1 MNLLPDRLLPG
12 SAFPLGATFD
22 GLGVNFAVFS
32 ANADQIDLC
41 IFDPSGKR
49 EIARYVLPECTDEVW
64 HGYLPEVKPGLLYG
78 FRAHG
83 RYEPENGHRFNPNKL
98 LIDPYAKKLH
108 GAVRW
113 TDALHGYR
121 VGSQK
126 GDLSFDK
133 RDSAPAVP
141 KSVVKIDAF
150 DWTGD
155 QRPNTPWDKTVIY
168 EAHVK
173 GLTKLLED
181 VSPPERGTFAALS
194 HPRVIDHLQKLGVT
208 ALELLPI
215 HAFVQDRFLQERGL
229 ANYWGY
235 NTLTFFAPEARYM
248 ATGSADEFRLAVR
261 RLHAAGIE
269 VILDVVY
276 NHTAEGSEMGQTLS
290 LRGLDNA
297 TYYRL
302 QDDNPRYCVND
313 TGTGNSL
320 NMSKARVV
328 QMVSDSLRYWAESFR
343 VDGFRF
349 DLGVTLGR
357 DGNKGFDP
365 GAAFFDVL
373 RQDPVLQKLKLIS
386 EPWDIGPGGYQL
398 GNHPPSFAEW
408 NDKYRDTTRKYW
420 KRDQSQRPDL
430 AARLSGSGDLFDR
443 RARRP
448 WASVNFLSAHDGMT
462 LADVVSYDEKHN
474 EANKEDNRDGHS
486 ENLSHNWGVE
496 GPTDNPDINAYRQR
510 LQRSMLATLFGSMGT
525 PMLLGGD
532 EFGRSQGG
540 NNNAY
545 CHDDELSWFDWN
557 QADSED
563 GQALTAFVGR
573 LAEIRRDIP
582 PIRSGRFL
590 YGEPVREGV
599 LDIEWW
605 DERGMQL
612 SEDDWRNAEGR
623 ALVMRRSQ
631 IDEDGRLRS
640 VSLLLNSSHEDL
652 DFRLPEQDLAH
663 MVRIDSADADVRDID
678 LEADVYRVMSGAAVI
693 ITSLERQA

>member
-1 MNLLPDRLLPG
+1 
-12 SAFPLGATFD
+12 
-22 GLGVNFAVFS
+22 
-32 ANADQIDLC
+32 
-41 IFDPSGKR
+41 
-49 EIARYVLPECTDEVW
+49 
-64 HGYLPEVKPGLLYG
+64 
-78 FRAHG
+78 
-83 RYEPENGHRFNPNKL
+83 
-98 LIDPYAKKLH
+98 
-108 GAVRW
+108 
-113 TDALHGYR
+113 
-121 VGSQK
+121 
-126 GDLSFDK
+126 
-133 RDSAPAVP
+133 
-141 KSVVKIDAF
+141 
-150 DWTGD
+150 
-155 QRPNTPWDKTVIY
+155 
-168 EAHVK
+168 
-173 GLTKLLED
+173 
-181 VSPPERGTFAALS
+181 
-194 HPRVIDHLQKLGVT
+194 
-208 ALELLPI
+208 
-215 HAFVQDRFLQERGL
+215 
-229 ANYWGY
+229 
-235 NTLTFFAPEARYM
+235 
-248 ATGSADEFRLAVR
+248 
-261 RLHAAGIE
+261 
-269 VILDVVY
+269 
-276 NHTAEGSEMGQTLS
+276 
-290 LRGLDNA
+290 
-297 TYYRL
+297 
-302 QDDNPRYCVND
+302 
-313 TGTGNSL
+313 
-320 NMSKARVV
+320 
-328 QMVSDSLRYWAESFR
+328 
-343 VDGFRF
+343 
-349 DLGVTLGR
+349 
-357 DGNKGFDP
+357 
-365 GAAFFDVL
+365 
-373 RQDPVLQKLKLIS
+373 
-386 EPWDIGPGGYQL
+386 
-398 GNHPPSFAEW
+398 
-408 NDKYRDTTRKYW
+408 
-420 KRDQSQRPDL
+420 
-430 AARLSGSGDLFDR
+430 
-443 RARRP
+443 
-448 WASVNFLSAHDGMT
+448 MT

-652 DFRLPEQDLAH
+652 DFRLPEQNLAH
-663 MVRIDSADADVRDID
+663 MVRIDSADADVRDLD